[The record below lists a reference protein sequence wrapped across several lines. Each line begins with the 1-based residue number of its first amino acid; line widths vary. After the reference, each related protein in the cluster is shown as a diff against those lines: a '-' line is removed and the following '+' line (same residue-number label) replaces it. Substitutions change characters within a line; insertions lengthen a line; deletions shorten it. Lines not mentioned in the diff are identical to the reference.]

1 MKTFLYWFSVVFSII
16 LVITVNLIFD
26 FRIGVVWEF
35 LICLLVVIAPSIILN
50 ILDWLVPKNL
60 YMQDKK
66 IYNERKFESTLFK
79 KLKIKKWKDNVPQ
92 FLKIK
97 NINKIKE
104 ENKQVD
110 ADYINFFIIET
121 RRGELMH
128 LLDIILGIIAM
139 LFLPRHYFLRYSLPI
154 ILVWIFFNGLSIIIQ
169 RYNRPRLKKFLSRI
183 EQNKNINQQLTD
195 EENLKTEF

>member
-66 IYNERKFESTLFK
+66 IYNERKFEATLFK